1 MADAHKLD
9 ESYESFKRAN
19 IERLADRIGLEYDFN
34 TYKSKIIAERLYRE
48 GININ
53 NYGEYQAYL
62 NKILIS
68 SVAPKEEINTKKE
81 VEIAKNISN
90 KKIDKGFLKKVFSTL
105 MITSVL
111 ASSMIIYNKSDFKA
125 KEKYE
130 DYIASIIGV
139 EYNIINDNTEV
150 LSYDDNYYPE
160 TTLNYNEIVDDL
172 IKAYKESPD
181 YFDGTMYNAFSNIT
195 SVGLDNDD
203 RNNED
208 KYLLNKYSQMDTIYS
223 YLMDSNNSIERIAD
237 CNTFEDYMLKII
249 SETGTLEQS
258 EIAEIKSE
266 LAKTYYS
273 DKILKKLANSY
284 NKAMGIK
291 IKEQLKEIETLNEE
305 DSERKI

>member
-1 MADAHKLD
+1 M
-9 ESYESFKRAN
+9 
-19 IERLADRIGLEYDFN
+19 
-34 TYKSKIIAERLYRE
+34 
-48 GININ
+48 
-53 NYGEYQAYL
+53 
-62 NKILIS
+62 
-68 SVAPKEEINTKKE
+68 
-81 VEIAKNISN
+81 
-90 KKIDKGFLKKVFSTL
+90 
-105 MITSVL
+105 
-111 ASSMIIYNKSDFKA
+111 
-125 KEKYE
+125 
-130 DYIASIIGV
+130 
-139 EYNIINDNTEV
+139 
-150 LSYDDNYYPE
+150 
-160 TTLNYNEIVDDL
+160 

-223 YLMDSNNSIERIAD
+223 YLMDSNNSIKRIAD

-249 SETGTLEQS
+249 SETGTLDQS

-305 DSERKI
+305 DSERKM

>member
-1 MADAHKLD
+1 MADTHKLD

-19 IERLADRIGLEYDFN
+19 IERLADRIGLEYDIN

-62 NKILIS
+62 NKILIN

-181 YFDGTMYNAFSNIT
+181 YFDGIMYNAFSNIT

-237 CNTFEDYMLKII
+237 CDTFEDYMLKII

-266 LAKTYYS
+266 LAKTYCS

>member
-1 MADAHKLD
+1 
-9 ESYESFKRAN
+9 
-19 IERLADRIGLEYDFN
+19 
-34 TYKSKIIAERLYRE
+34 
-48 GININ
+48 
-53 NYGEYQAYL
+53 
-62 NKILIS
+62 
-68 SVAPKEEINTKKE
+68 
-81 VEIAKNISN
+81 
-90 KKIDKGFLKKVFSTL
+90 
-105 MITSVL
+105 
-111 ASSMIIYNKSDFKA
+111 
-125 KEKYE
+125 
-130 DYIASIIGV
+130 
-139 EYNIINDNTEV
+139 
-150 LSYDDNYYPE
+150 
-160 TTLNYNEIVDDL
+160 
-172 IKAYKESPD
+172 
-181 YFDGTMYNAFSNIT
+181 MYNAFSNIT

-223 YLMDSNNSIERIAD
+223 YLLDRNNSIERIAD

-266 LAKTYYS
+266 LAKTYCS